1 MANLITLAR
10 VVLLFITIGFIY
22 LGWPSQDQAG
32 DALVLL
38 IATFLTLIVFLGDA
52 FDGVVARA
60 RGENNDLGA
69 VVDIAGDRIVE
80 NAYWVIF
87 AHLGVVSVWFPLLQI
102 ARSFTVDALRSLAL
116 AEGKTPFGEKTMMQS
131 KFGTWLAAS
140 RFNRAVYGSAKV
152 VTFLWFLLETA
163 LAVQVA
169 TNPDWAAR
177 FGDALPTIQ
186 AIGIA
191 LAVFTMFYSILR
203 GAVVVWDSRQYF
215 MKQ

>member
-1 MANLITLAR
+1 
-10 VVLLFITIGFIY
+10 
-22 LGWPSQDQAG
+22 
-32 DALVLL
+32 
-38 IATFLTLIVFLGDA
+38 
-52 FDGVVARA
+52 
-60 RGENNDLGA
+60 
-69 VVDIAGDRIVE
+69 
-80 NAYWVIF
+80 
-87 AHLGVVSVWFPLLQI
+87 LQI

>member
-22 LGWPSQDQAG
+22 LGWPSQDQPG